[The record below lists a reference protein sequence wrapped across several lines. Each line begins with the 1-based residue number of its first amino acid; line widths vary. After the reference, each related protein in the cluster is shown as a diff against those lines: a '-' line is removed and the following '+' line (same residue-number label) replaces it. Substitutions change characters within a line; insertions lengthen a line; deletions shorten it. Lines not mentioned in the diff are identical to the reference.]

1 MRVSKVQVT
10 GDIIITGCSIMEKA
24 FKPGLVFLEGQ
35 FPDNQIKKW
44 LLGLILIDKKTYKL
58 ELPISNPYKFVTS
71 TAEYRIDYSELA
83 VNSQSN
89 ITLKINIKELI
100 DSLKGGLAAD
110 KDNLHIDNTSFMEEF
125 INVAIKK
132 LKDTNE
138 YNSIQPT

>member
-10 GDIIITGCSIMEKA
+10 GDINIASCPVIEKA

-44 LLGLILIDKKTYKL
+44 LLDLMLIDKKIYKL
-58 ELPISNPYKFVTS
+58 ELPISNPYKSVTS
-71 TAEYRIDYSELA
+71 TVEYRIDYSELA
-83 VNSQSN
+83 VNNQSN

-100 DSLKGGLAAD
+100 DSLKGGLTAD
-110 KDNLHIDNTSFMEEF
+110 KDNLYIDNTSFMEEF

-138 YNSIQPT
+138 YNSIQST